1 MLEICPMFNIN
12 RMVREYAQRVYFP
25 TGARCTEFHAN
36 GAAKAKTLAE
46 WKERVIRSWQSVR
59 IESVEAG
66 ERDKVQV
73 GDDMRIRTMVN
84 LQDLNPEDV
93 AVQIY
98 HGKIGSTGMIEEGK
112 SFRCSL
118 PKAGKGTNGSVK
130 QFTGAIRYFKSGRH
144 GFTVRVLPH
153 HDDLASPFD
162 TGLLTWATEQ
172 VNVKV

>member
-1 MLEICPMFNIN
+1 MFNIN

-25 TGARCTEFHAN
+25 TGARCTEFHAK
-36 GAAKAKTLAE
+36 GAAKAKALAE
-46 WKERVIRSWQSVR
+46 WKERVMRSWQSVR

-84 LQDLNPEDV
+84 LQDLSPDDV

-98 HGKIGSTGMIEEGK
+98 HGKIGSTGMIEEGEIIPMFPAE
-112 SFRCSL
+112 S
-118 PKAGKGTNGSVK
+118 GKGANGSLK

-153 HDDLASPFD
+153 HDDLATPFE